1 MPTYTGI
8 SSEAFRHPLDKEAEV
23 ALRSVPG
30 FDLIAS
36 KFVEFIYE
44 RPQYVYLMGNALQ
57 VGPRQ
62 YASIYHVFREC
73 VRDLDIFP
81 EPGLFVSQ
89 NPQVNSYALG
99 QEHPYIILNTGLLDL
114 VDEAELRVVLAH
126 ELGHIKCGH
135 PILNQ
140 MSIWAMGV
148 ASMIGEL
155 TFGLGNLVN
164 SGLIYAFYEWRRKA
178 ELSAD
183 RAALLVTDDLKSVMK
198 SMMQLAGVSTKYAHE
213 CSLDEFIRQS
223 EQYRDLDQ
231 DGLNQVYKFLFYNG
245 GQGMM
250 LSHPFPVERIQYLKE
265 WNDSV
270 EYSKIRS
277 GNYQQATAEG
287 SVNVK
292 AEKSQ
297 DEVDD
302 LRRQIEE
309 LQNQINQIKFK

>member
-62 YASIYHVFREC
+62 YASIYHIFREC

-309 LQNQINQIKFK
+309 LQNQINRIKFK